1 MAGVGAA
8 VDAVLGALDEDLRSY
23 ITSMLEEAMDG
34 GAAPDDDTREAVLG
48 FVGSSGVDDE
58 AEAEALVSKLF
69 DKLKAASGG
78 AGGGDGGDAGGAGA
92 AAEAGSGAPR
102 LLKGPMTLGSGGG
115 GGMGGA
121 ASGGAGGGGDDMV
134 DFMWGRHD
142 NAYVNG
148 NSTFEDAS
156 ELGNAKKN
164 AKMAARRKAKEEREE
179 LKLIEAMRAA
189 TGAHDSSGVV
199 TTGTAGRMRDIFCPN
214 FTIGFPGRILF
225 EDASVKLVA
234 GRRYGLVGRN
244 GMGKTS
250 FLRAIAAY
258 ELDGIP
264 KDILIMH
271 VEQEVKGEDM
281 TALEVVL
288 ATDRERTRL
297 LAEAAALEGDDGG
310 ADAAAGAASDAAVAA
325 AAAAPA
331 DGAAAAAVPAPA
343 ATAAPVAAAPPAPP
357 LSSAAKA
364 AAEKKS
370 AADAARLREVYA
382 ELEEI
387 DAHTAEARASAI
399 LTGLGFTPDMQAAKT
414 SGLSGGWRMRVS
426 LACAL
431 FMRPELLMLDEPT
444 NHLDYPAV
452 VWLTDYLNRWEK
464 TVIVV
469 SHDREF
475 LNDVTTDVIHVDNK
489 KLVYYRGNFD
499 AFEESRAERR
509 RHQLKA
515 IESQEARRKH
525 MQAFVD
531 RFRYNAKRA
540 SLAQSRLKALARME
554 SLDEVIDDPTWAFSF
569 PDPGPLARP
578 VLAVSDVSFGY
589 TPEKTLFTGVEFGV
603 DTDSRIAILGP
614 NGAGKSTLLNLL
626 LGNLNATSGHVT
638 RNGRL
643 RTAVFTQHHVAQLDL
658 HRSPV
663 EHMLHKFGPSAKR
676 DAVRS
681 HLGKFGISGDLALQ
695 KMGTLSGGQK
705 SRVAFAQITWTKPH
719 LVCLDEPTNHLDLDT
734 IDALIVALGAFN
746 GGVVIVSHDQH
757 FVSSVADEIWY
768 VADGKVTRFEG
779 TLAEYKKSLLDAVA
793 AAEARR

>member
-1 MAGVGAA
+1 MDEETQSLVLHSEITMRLVEGITVNCSTHDRTIHPNAKDIA
-8 VDAVLGALDEDLRSY
+8 VTNCTMSLFGFDLLQDTDIKLSWGQRYGLIGPNGCGKSTLMHMLGRRMIPMPKSIDSFHVTSEVEASDKSAL
-23 ITSMLEEAMDG
+23 TSVME
-34 GAAPDDDTREAVLG
+34 
-48 FVGSSGVDDE
+48 VDVERRALE
-58 AEAEALVSKLF
+58 AEADEVGELLDDPEF
-69 DKLKAASGG
+69 
-78 AGGGDGGDAGGAGA
+78 GDAY
-92 AAEAGSGAPR
+92 AER
-102 LLKGPMTLGSGGG
+102 L
-115 GGMGGA
+115 
-121 ASGGAGGGGDDMV
+121 
-134 DFMWGRHD
+134 
-142 NAYVNG
+142 NAIY
-148 NSTFEDAS
+148 
-156 ELGNAKKN
+156 
-164 AKMAARRKAKEEREE
+164 ERLEE
-179 LKLIEAMRAA
+179 LEADTAEMRAA
-189 TGAHDSSGVV
+189 
-199 TTGTAGRMRDIFCPN
+199 
-214 FTIGFPGRILF
+214 
-225 EDASVKLVA
+225 
-234 GRRYGLVGRN
+234 
-244 GMGKTS
+244 
-250 FLRAIAAY
+250 
-258 ELDGIP
+258 
-264 KDILIMH
+264 
-271 VEQEVKGEDM
+271 
-281 TALEVVL
+281 
-288 ATDRERTRL
+288 
-297 LAEAAALEGDDGG
+297 
-310 ADAAAGAASDAAVAA
+310 
-325 AAAAPA
+325 
-331 DGAAAAAVPAPA
+331 
-343 ATAAPVAAAPPAPP
+343 
-357 LSSAAKA
+357 
-364 AAEKKS
+364 
-370 AADAARLREVYA
+370 
-382 ELEEI
+382 
-387 DAHTAEARASAI
+387 AI
-399 LTGLGFTPDMQAAKT
+399 LHGLGFDRDMQNKATKDF
-414 SGLSGGWRMRVS
+414 SGGWRMRIA
-426 LACAL
+426 LARAL
-431 FMRPELLMLDEPT
+431 FLQPSLLLLDEPT